1 MGNEA
6 IHRSYSGGPPAL
18 SRRDAHDLPAVTSR
32 TNAGHSAVAADA
44 LTRASSGGRRQ
55 GGL

>member
-1 MGNEA
+1 VGNEA